1 MVETTF
7 EVLYRS
13 GVLKPGE
20 IRVLK
25 PGEFRSPQAIEV
37 RCGRSTWTVR
47 VGQVWQDCDKRV
59 GTRKVQV
66 IGFWWPGQGSC
77 RSPSAQC
84 LVIEHSRGGPGPKV
98 VRILLERMRPTSTG
112 YKLLGEAP
120 PRASHASSLP
130 Y

>member
-1 MVETTF
+1 MPGTTF
-7 EVLYRS
+7 EVLYRD
-13 GVLKPGE
+13 GVTKPGVVNPPTAVKVT
-20 IRVLK
+20 R
-25 PGEFRSPQAIEV
+25 
-37 RCGRSTWTVR
+37 GRSTWVVR
-47 VGQVWQDCDKRV
+47 VGQIWQDCDKRV

-66 IGFWWPGQGSC
+66 TGFWWPGQGSC

-120 PRASHASSLP
+120 LRASHESSLP